1 MDITKEITF
10 RMVRRDDTAILLD
23 YINTLSK
30 EQTYIMYQGRQLTY
44 ETEEKYIEQF
54 VRDVEM
60 GNAVKILAMKGD
72 HLVGVADATR
82 SVYETEPHVCTFGI
96 MLKKEWRGKG
106 IGSLLM
112 DKTLEAIV
120 THMTGITIIR
130 LGVFGNNPIAERM
143 YRNKGFIQYGVL
155 PKGLKHK
162 GEEVDHIFMYKRLDN
177 I

>member
-1 MDITKEITF
+1 MDILNSISF
-10 RMVRRDDTAILLD
+10 RMVERRDTDILLD

-30 EQTYIMYQGRQLTY
+30 EQTYIMYQGRQLTF
-44 ETEEKYIEQF
+44 EAEDRYIEQF

-60 GNAVKILAMKGD
+60 GNAVKILAFYED
-72 HLVGVADATR
+72 QLVGVADATR
-82 SVYETEPHVCTFGI
+82 SVYETEPHICTFGI
-96 MLKKEWRGKG
+96 MMKKEWRGKG

-112 DKTLEAIV
+112 DKTLEAVV
-120 THMTGITIIR
+120 THMAGISIIR

-143 YRNKGFIQYGVL
+143 YRKKGFIQYGVL

-162 GEEVDHIFMYKRLDN
+162 EDYVDHIFMYKRLD